1 MVARSFA
8 HLVGLGRRPRMA
20 VAEETDE
27 QRRERERRE
36 DEDDAR
42 HAERDD
48 EMRRMAEDGEDTGES
63 EDERRDREERD
74 ARRSRRAREQQAAAE
89 DEDDEG
95 DDTSDREEMRGH
107 GVAARARAHERGR
120 IAAILSGPRAAANL
134 PLAVELACNSQM
146 SRSEALGVLSRT
158 PLPPR
163 LDRAARNPQIGVGG
177 GPGGGPG
184 GGARPAPVQ
193 DMWSQAFARVVPAMR
208 REGRGR

>member
-74 ARRSRRAREQQAAAE
+74 ARRSRRAREQAAAE

-158 PLPPR
+158 PLPAR

-177 GPGGGPG
+177 GAAGGPAGGGRG
-184 GGARPAPVQ
+184 APVQ

-208 REGRGR
+208 RPEGRGR